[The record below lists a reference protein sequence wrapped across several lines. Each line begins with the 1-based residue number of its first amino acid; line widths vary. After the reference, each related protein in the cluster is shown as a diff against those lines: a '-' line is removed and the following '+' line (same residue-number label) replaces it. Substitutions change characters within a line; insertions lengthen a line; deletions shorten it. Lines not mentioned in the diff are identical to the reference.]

1 MWIVLTRADAN
12 VPVHVNMELVT
23 WMWRIPNATET
34 TEIVFGKDFALLVK
48 ETPDEIQD
56 RLMSFLT
63 SEEDPNG

>member
-1 MWIVLTRADAN
+1 
-12 VPVHVNMELVT
+12 MELVT

-34 TEIVFGKDFALLVK
+34 TELVFGKDFALLVK